1 MTVVYS
7 IENIWNM
14 NESGC
19 FFKALPET
27 GLVQKGKQNKPI
39 VRTNRNLEKLGSL
52 MFHEVEG

>member
-14 NESGC
+14 NESGG

-52 MFHEVEG
+52 MFQEVEG